1 MTQHMTVAE
10 WKDASPEISESVE
23 QERLFQWA
31 EGMSVVHPE
40 LISMYHIPNEGK
52 RKRSTG
58 ARLKRMGLRKGV
70 PDICLPVARCGC
82 HALYIEMKRLKDGRP
97 TQDQLDWIELL
108 TKQGNMAVICKG
120 WEVAAELIESYLDG
134 RL

>member
-10 WKDASPEISESVE
+10 WKDASPEISETKE

-31 EGMSVVHPE
+31 EGMSLKHPE
-40 LISMYHIPNEGK
+40 LNSMFHVPNEGK
-52 RKRSTG
+52 RKRTTG

-70 PDICLPVARCGC
+70 PDVCLPVARCGC
-82 HALYIEMKRLKDGRP
+82 HALYIEMKRMKDGRP
-97 TQDQLDWIELL
+97 TQDQLDWIEML
-108 TKQGNMAVICKG
+108 TKQGNMAVVCHG
-120 WEVAAELIESYLDG
+120 WERAAELIEKYLEG

>member
-31 EGMSVVHPE
+31 EGMSVVYPE

-70 PDICLPVARCGC
+70 PDVCLPVARCGC

-120 WEVAAELIESYLDG
+120 WEVAAELIEKYLGG

>member
-31 EGMSVVHPE
+31 EGMSVAYPE

-70 PDICLPVARCGC
+70 PDVCLPVARCGC

-97 TQDQLDWIELL
+97 TQDQLDWIERL

-120 WEVAAELIESYLDG
+120 WEVAAELIEKYLNG

>member
-1 MTQHMTVAE
+1 
-10 WKDASPEISESVE
+10 
-23 QERLFQWA
+23 
-31 EGMSVVHPE
+31 MSVVHPE

-70 PDICLPVARCGC
+70 PDVCLPVARCGC

-97 TQDQLDWIELL
+97 TQDQLDWIERL

-120 WEVAAELIESYLDG
+120 WEVAAELIEKYLNG

>member
-31 EGMSVVHPE
+31 EGMSVKYPE

-70 PDICLPVARCGC
+70 PDVCLPVARCGC

-97 TQDQLDWIELL
+97 TKDQLDWIELL
-108 TKQGNMAVICKG
+108 TTQGNMAVICKG
-120 WEVAAELIESYLDG
+120 WEVAAELIEKYLGG